1 MPINSQEDLKIHYD
15 IDFFN
20 ATFPVVTI
28 GTFDGVHLG
37 HRKVISRLN
46 EIAREVGGESVIF
59 TFYPHPRL
67 VVSANE
73 SNLRLLS
80 SFTEKAELLEK
91 AGVNH
96 LVVFPFTIDFAEMSY
111 EEFIREILIGKM
123 NIHTLVVGHDHRLGK
138 KREGSYENIL
148 ALQKKL
154 SFNVEKID
162 TFILDEVDISSSKIR
177 AAIQNG
183 DIDKAN
189 SFLGYNYSI
198 QGIVAEGKKIGRG
211 IGFPTANL
219 ICGDT
224 YKLIPV
230 EGVYA
235 VTVCFEDKKYKG
247 MMNIGFRP
255 TFKNN
260 ADHRT
265 IEVNIFDFDQDIY
278 QKQLTIFIHKRIR
291 EERKF
296 PNIYRLKDQL
306 IEDKA
311 EALKILAEVS

>member
-1 MPINSQEDLKIHYD
+1 MKIHYD
-15 IDFFN
+15 IDFFDAVN
-20 ATFPVVTI
+20 PVITI

-37 HRKVISRLN
+37 HRKVIARLN
-46 EIAREVGGESVIF
+46 EIARQVKGESVIF

-67 VVSANE
+67 VVSASE

-91 AGVNH
+91 AGIDH
-96 LVVFPFTIDFAEMSY
+96 LVVFPFTIDFAELSY
-111 EEFIREILIGKM
+111 EEFIREILIEKM
-123 NIHTLVVGHDHRLGK
+123 HIHTLVVGHDHRLGK

-154 SFNVEKID
+154 SFNVEKIE

-198 QGIVAEGKKIGRG
+198 QGVVTEGKKIGRG
-211 IGFPTANL
+211 IGFPTANI
-219 ICGDT
+219 ICGDP

-235 VTVCFEDKKYKG
+235 VTVSYEDKIYKG

-255 TFKNN
+255 TLNNN

-265 IEVNIFDFDQDIY
+265 IEVNIFNFDQDIY
-278 QKQLTIFIHKRIR
+278 QKQLTVFIHKRIR
-291 EERKF
+291 EEKKYV
-296 PNIYRLKDQL
+296 NIYRLKDQL
-306 IEDKA
+306 TRDKFK
-311 EALKILAEVS
+311 ALKILSEVF

>member
-1 MPINSQEDLKIHYD
+1 MKIHYD

-20 ATFPVVTI
+20 AVNPVITI

-37 HRKVISRLN
+37 HKKVIARLN
-46 EIAREVGGESVIF
+46 EIARQVKGESVIF

-67 VVSANE
+67 VVSASE

-91 AGVNH
+91 AGIDH
-96 LVVFPFTIDFAEMSY
+96 LVVFPFTIDFAELSY
-111 EEFIREILIGKM
+111 EEFIREILIEKM
-123 NIHTLVVGHDHRLGK
+123 HIHTLVVGHDHRLGK

-198 QGIVAEGKKIGRG
+198 QGVVTEGKKIGRG
-211 IGFPTANL
+211 IGFPTANI
-219 ICGDT
+219 ICGDP

-235 VTVCFEDKKYKG
+235 VTVNYEDKIYKG

-255 TFKNN
+255 TLNNN

-265 IEVNIFDFDQDIY
+265 IEVNIFNFDKDIY
-278 QKQLTIFIHKRIR
+278 QKQLTVFIHKRIR
-291 EERKF
+291 EEKKYV
-296 PNIYRLKDQL
+296 NIYRLKDQL
-306 IEDKA
+306 TRDKFK
-311 EALKILAEVS
+311 ALKILSEVF

>member
-1 MPINSQEDLKIHYD
+1 MATNSQEELKIHYD
-15 IDFFN
+15 IDFFK
-20 ATFPVVTI
+20 ATNPVITI

-37 HRKVISRLN
+37 HRKVIARLN
-46 EIAREVGGESVIF
+46 EIARELRGESVIF

-91 AGVNH
+91 AGVDH
-96 LVVFPFTIDFAEMSY
+96 LVVFPFTLDFAEMSY
-111 EEFIREILIGKM
+111 EEFIREILIEKM
-123 NIHTLVVGHDHRLGK
+123 HIHTLVVGHDHRLGK

-148 ALQKKL
+148 SLQKKL

-162 TFILDEVDISSSKIR
+162 TFILNEVDISSSKIR
-177 AAIQNG
+177 AAIQSG
-183 DIDKAN
+183 DFDKAN

-198 QGIVAEGKKIGRG
+198 QGVVTEGKKIGRG
-211 IGFPTANL
+211 IGFPTANI
-219 ICGDT
+219 ICGDP
-224 YKLIPV
+224 YKLVPV

-235 VTVCFEDKKYKG
+235 VTIGFEDKMYKG

-255 TFKNN
+255 TFNNN

-265 IEVNIFDFDQDIY
+265 LEVNIFDFDQDIY
-278 QKQLTIFIHKRIR
+278 QMQLTVFIHKRIR
-291 EERKF
+291 DERKF

-311 EALKILAEVS
+311 EALKILEGVF

>member
-1 MPINSQEDLKIHYD
+1 MKIHYD

-20 ATFPVVTI
+20 ASNPVVTI

-37 HRKVISRLN
+37 HKKVIASLN
-46 EIAREVGGESVIF
+46 SIAGEVGGESVIF

-91 AGVNH
+91 AGVDH
-96 LVVFPFTIDFAEMSY
+96 LVVFPFTLDFAEMSY
-111 EEFIREILIGKM
+111 EEFIREILIEKM
-123 NIHTLVVGHDHRLGK
+123 HIHTLVVGHDHRLGK

-148 ALQKKL
+148 ALKKKL

-177 AAIQNG
+177 AAIQSG

-198 QGIVAEGKKIGRG
+198 QGVVSEGKKIGRG
-211 IGFPTANL
+211 IGFPTANI
-219 ICGDT
+219 ICGDP

-235 VTVCFEDKKYKG
+235 VNVRFEEQIYMG

-255 TFKNN
+255 TLNNN

-265 IEVNIFDFDQDIY
+265 IEVNIFNFDQEIY
-278 QKQLTIFIHKRIR
+278 QKQLTIFIYKRIR

-306 IEDKA
+306 IEDKI
-311 EALKILAEVS
+311 EALKILK

>member
-1 MPINSQEDLKIHYD
+1 MKIHYD

-20 ATFPVVTI
+20 ASNPVVTI

-37 HRKVISRLN
+37 HKKVIARLN
-46 EIAREVGGESVIF
+46 AIAGEVGGESVIF

-91 AGVNH
+91 AGVDH
-96 LVVFPFTIDFAEMSY
+96 LVVFPFTLDFAEMSY
-111 EEFIREILIGKM
+111 EEFIREILIEKM
-123 NIHTLVVGHDHRLGK
+123 HIHTLVVGHDHRLGN

-148 ALQKKL
+148 ALKKKL

-177 AAIQNG
+177 AAIQSG

-198 QGIVAEGKKIGRG
+198 QGVVSEGKKIGRG
-211 IGFPTANL
+211 IGFPTANI
-219 ICGDT
+219 ICGDP

-235 VTVCFEDKKYKG
+235 VTVRFEEQIYMG

-255 TFKNN
+255 TLNNN

-265 IEVNIFDFDQDIY
+265 IEVNIFNFDQEIY
-278 QKQLTIFIHKRIR
+278 QKQLTIFIYKRIR

-306 IEDKA
+306 IEDKI
-311 EALKILAEVS
+311 EALKILK

>member
-1 MPINSQEDLKIHYD
+1 
-15 IDFFN
+15 
-20 ATFPVVTI
+20 
-28 GTFDGVHLG
+28 VHLG
-37 HRKVISRLN
+37 HKKVIARLN
-46 EIAREVGGESVIF
+46 EIARQVKGESVIF

-67 VVSANE
+67 VVSASE

-91 AGVNH
+91 AGIDH
-96 LVVFPFTIDFAEMSY
+96 LVVFPFTIDFAELSY
-111 EEFIREILIGKM
+111 EEFIREILIEKM
-123 NIHTLVVGHDHRLGK
+123 HIHTLVVGHDHRLGK

-198 QGIVAEGKKIGRG
+198 QGVVTEGKKIGRG
-211 IGFPTANL
+211 IGFPTANI
-219 ICGDT
+219 ICGDP

-235 VTVCFEDKKYKG
+235 VTVNYEDKIYKG

-255 TFKNN
+255 TLNNN

-265 IEVNIFDFDQDIY
+265 IEVNIFNFDKDIY
-278 QKQLTIFIHKRIR
+278 QKQLTVFIHKRIR
-291 EERKF
+291 EEKKYV
-296 PNIYRLKDQL
+296 NIYRLKDQL
-306 IEDKA
+306 TRDKFK
-311 EALKILAEVS
+311 ALKILSEVF